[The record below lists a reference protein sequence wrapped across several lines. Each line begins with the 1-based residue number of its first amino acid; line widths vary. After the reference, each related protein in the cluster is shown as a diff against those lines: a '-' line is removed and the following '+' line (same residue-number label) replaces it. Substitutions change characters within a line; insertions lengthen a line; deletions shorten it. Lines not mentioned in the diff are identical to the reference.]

1 MKTGRLE
8 HQVPN
13 NPSEMSVFI
22 PLQSVTAFAPSRK
35 QYHLFP
41 PSIPLSLVKYERSL
55 IIGKSMQ
62 PNCKSSDSEE
72 AHFKNSE
79 ILNKRTRFFDIE
91 GGNSKKF
98 GFLKNPALVADVSSM
113 GSVIREWTEIGL
125 YEDAIGLYLEILSFG
140 VPADEFSCF
149 PCLIKA
155 FGKLRDLGKA
165 KQIHGHVLKIG
176 VAKDVYIHNSLFAMY
191 WECGAVD
198 DAVDR
203 FDRMPEL
210 DTVSWNIM
218 ISGFNRS
225 MRPLAALKFFS
236 QMRDSG
242 MKPNRVTCLSALS
255 ACASCGSL
263 ATGREIHAFVVKNG
277 LDSDVALVS
286 GIVDMYMKC
295 GDLTNAEHAFTRTRI
310 GSNTVAWNAMI
321 SGYVYNRCPVEAL
334 ILFHKMLVLGVES
347 DFPTMVSILV
357 SCSHLSDL
365 EVGRQIHGYLITNGL
380 QNDVRVETAVLDM
393 YFKCGDIEAGLKIF
407 KQFPNKNSVT
417 WGAIISGCA
426 QNSLP
431 AKALEL
437 FSQFI
442 SVGGRADF
450 LTVISVLRACSSM
463 SLKLNGMEIHGFSI
477 KMGFDSDVFV
487 GGALTDMYAKCG
499 DIRSARKV
507 LLRLPKRDVVAWN
520 ALIAGYT
527 QNDYTDNALMG
538 FRDMQL
544 EHVGPNTVTI
554 SCILTVCSRL
564 SAFVLCKQIHCYI
577 LRNGLELNVPVSNS
591 LLATYARCGD
601 INSALYLF
609 RKMPEKDEISWNSMI
624 SGLGMHGC
632 TDEVFALF
640 YEMKA
645 VGMKPD
651 HITYTSVL
659 SACSH
664 TGRVNEGWQHFRSM
678 SNEYGILPTL
688 EQYTCM
694 VDLLGRAGHLDG
706 AYDLIMHMPCE
717 PDAYVWGSL
726 LRSCKIH
733 GDKLL
738 AEQVA
743 SQIFRFNARSTG
755 YHVLLS
761 NLYEDFGEWDDV
773 SRIRAGMKDT
783 GLKKRPGC
791 SWIEVNN
798 EVHVF
803 LAGDRSHSQSEDIYA
818 VLEIL
823 TENIEE
829 EGCSP

>member
-13 NPSEMSVFI
+13 NPSEMLVFT

-72 AHFKNSE
+72 THFKNSE

-125 YEDAIGLYLEILSFG
+125 YEDAIGLYSEILSFG

-176 VAKDVYIHNSLFAMY
+176 VAKDVYIHNSLFVMY

-198 DAVDR
+198 DAVDM

-218 ISGFNRS
+218 ILGFNRS
-225 MRPLAALKFFS
+225 MRPLARLKFFS

-242 MKPNRVTCLSALS
+242 MKPKRVTCLSALS

-321 SGYVYNRCPVEAL
+321 SGYVYN
-334 ILFHKMLVLGVES
+334 
-347 DFPTMVSILV
+347 SIMFTF
-357 SCSHLSDL
+357 
-365 EVGRQIHGYLITNGL
+365 ITNGL
-380 QNDVRVETAVLDM
+380 RNDARVETAVLDM

-407 KQFPNKNSVT
+407 KQIPNKNSVT

-426 QNSLP
+426 QNSHP

-463 SLKLNGMEIHGFSI
+463 TLKLNGMEIHGFSI

-499 DIRSARKV
+499 DIRSARKM

-520 ALIAGYT
+520 AWIAGYT

-544 EHVGPNTVTI
+544 EHVRPNTVTVA
-554 SCILTVCSRL
+554 CILTVCSRL

-577 LRNGLELNVPVSNS
+577 LRNSLELNVPVSNS
-591 LLATYARCGD
+591 LLATDARCGD
-601 INSALYLF
+601 INGALYLF
-609 RKMPEKDEISWNSMI
+609 WKMPEKDEISWNSMI

-678 SNEYGILPTL
+678 SDEYGILPTL
-688 EQYTCM
+688 ERYTCM

-726 LRSCKIH
+726 LGSCKIH

-738 AEQVA
+738 AERAV

-761 NLYEDFGEWDDV
+761 NLYEDFGEWDGD
-773 SRIRAGMKDT
+773 SRIRAGMKDK

-803 LAGDRSHSQSEDIYA
+803 LAGDPSHSQSEDIYA

-823 TENIEE
+823 TEKDQRGRMQPIDTF
-829 EGCSP
+829 SKQRT